1 MRGWSTSCTLLIGVI
16 YPSLILKK
24 DEMRD
29 EKGERERED
38 ERKTESQREAKTEL
52 EEEDDLKS
60 PEHTQHGLTRQP
72 RPFILWWPL
81 CHP

>member
-29 EKGERERED
+29 EKGRKRERERD

-60 PEHTQHGLTRQP
+60 PEHTQHGLTWQP
-72 RPFILWWPL
+72 RPFILW
-81 CHP
+81 